1 MVVTLRVYL
10 RVCVRAKLLQS
21 CPTLCDPMDCS
32 LPVYSVH
39 GILQAGILKWVVMPC
54 FPTQASN
61 PRLLHFLH
69 WQAGSLL
76 CCSFPGGSDSKASA
90 CNAGDLG
97 LISGSGRSLGERNGN
112 TLQNS
117 CLENHMNRGAWR
129 AAVHGVAKCWTQ
141 LSDFTFFLYECP
153 LGSPT

>member
-1 MVVTLRVYL
+1 M
-10 RVCVRAKLLQS
+10 CVRAKLLQS

-54 FPTQASN
+54 LTNLASN

-69 WQAGSLL
+69 WEAGYLL
-76 CCSFPGGSDSKASA
+76 CCSFPGGSDSKESA

-97 LISGSGRSLGERNGN
+97 LISGSGRSLGEGNG
-112 TLQNS
+112 TPPLQYS
-117 CLENHMNRGAWR
+117 CLENLMDRGAWW
-129 AAVHGVAKCWTQ
+129 ATVHQVTKSQTR
-141 LSDFTFFLYECP
+141 LSDFTFPSCLRHRG
-153 LGSPT
+153 L